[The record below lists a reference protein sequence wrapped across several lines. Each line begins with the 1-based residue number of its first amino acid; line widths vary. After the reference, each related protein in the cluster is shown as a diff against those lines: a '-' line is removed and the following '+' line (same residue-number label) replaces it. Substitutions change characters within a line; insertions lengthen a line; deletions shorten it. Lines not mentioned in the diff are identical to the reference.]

1 MGWPRISALGVAEDA
16 SRAAI
21 PADDQAGAVRRHDRV
36 VGGIG
41 ERPIPGFAGP
51 DADVGAVI
59 KQRHLDHGAQILFV
73 ERLDAVAE
81 GLGFLGAIQRFAA
94 REGGDKHDHS
104 GEPPPDGARRGD
116 PSIGPARLASIRIKS
131 GLSRSTSSLAS
142 SPLRV
147 WAIGS

>member
-1 MGWPRISALGVAEDA
+1 MRVAPRFQPAIRPALSADTV
-16 SRAAI
+16 
-21 PADDQAGAVRRHDRV
+21 
-36 VGGIG
+36 
-41 ERPIPGFAGP
+41 F
-51 DADVGAVI
+51 

-73 ERLDAVAE
+73 ERIDDVAE

-116 PSIGPARLASIRIKS
+116 PSIRPARLTSIRIKS